1 MLDVVTTSSP
11 SESKHLPKNY
21 SAKNLK
27 SNFRN
32 MLRSPAKLDAVT
44 TSSAV
49 EAKHLLK
56 DYSNK
61 NKKPSKSDT
70 RCRISVRNKQMII
83 RGK

>member
-1 MLDVVTTSSP
+1 MKYASLVGILDVVTTSSP

-61 NKKPSKSDT
+61 NKKTIEIRHALSDFGT
-70 RCRISVRNKQMII
+70 
-83 RGK
+83 